1 MSPTTLY
8 DPEVITTT
16 AAISTANRDALQP
29 KFLNKQGPTNFQKFR
44 AALFVVPSILVLC
57 AVVLLAAEV
66 TLGLFGLGDDEY
78 IKIDPI
84 LGISHLENKWVDF
97 RQEGFAREK
106 ISSTGLR
113 DVEHQLAKPKGVTRI
128 AFIGDSKTQAMQ
140 VPIADTFVRLVENNL
155 NAQNEQKAQQAQP
168 GQSVQE
174 QKFETINFGMSS
186 YGIVQYFVNYLTRV
200 RPYAPD
206 VTVVVYNIFDST
218 ENFPKFGTVTLPAPT
233 LSANNKDELTID
245 YNFMDGWLHGEGVK
259 FMIASEWLRRNCH
272 LFQALCADDFML
284 RSSSKWYVST
294 FNALFAPFS
303 GSFENEMASIP
314 LSKLGNYEAQRKAVC
329 DETRALDKQVSH
341 DKIWTWT
348 VQPRLGDVNAAGADG
363 QESFKM
369 LHDAAS
375 ADVNLVGR
383 IVRMLNKA
391 CSNSGSKLVIVTLP
405 SLDNM
410 VFYYKEIKALKKLGA
425 QEGITIIDATEQF
438 PSLAPMQKSP
448 LYYSAHFSP
457 AGHRKLASIIT
468 EGLKPILKQQ

>member
-16 AAISTANRDALQP
+16 AAVSTVDRRALQSKSP
-29 KFLNKQGPTNFQKFR
+29 NKQGPTNFQRFR
-44 AALFVVPSILVLC
+44 AALFVVPSILMIF
-57 AVVLLAAEV
+57 AVMIVVAEGAMGLL
-66 TLGLFGLGDDEY
+66 GLGDDEY

-106 ISSTGLR
+106 ISSAGLR
-113 DVEHQLAKPKGVTRI
+113 DVEHQLAKPAGVTRI

-155 NAQNEQKAQQAQP
+155 NAQSQQQAQP
-168 GQSVQE
+168 GQSVPK

-245 YNFMDGWLHGEGVK
+245 YNFMDGWLHTEGVK

-284 RSSSKWYVST
+284 RSSSKWYLST
-294 FNALFAPFS
+294 FNALLAPFS
-303 GSFENEMASIP
+303 GSIENEMANVP
-314 LSKLGNYEAQRKAVC
+314 LSKLGDYEAQRKAVC
-329 DETRALDKQVSH
+329 DETRALDKQISH
-341 DKIWTWT
+341 EEIWTSV
-348 VQPRLGDVNAAGADG
+348 VQPRLGDVNATGASG

-369 LHDAAS
+369 LNDAAR
-375 ADVNLVGR
+375 ADVNLTGR
-383 IVRMLNKA
+383 VFRMLNKA
-391 CSNSGSKLVIVTLP
+391 CNNSGSKLVIVTLP

-410 VFYYKEIKALKKLGA
+410 VFYYKEIKALKKMGA
-425 QEGITIIDATEQF
+425 QEGIAIIDATEQF

-468 EGLKPILKQQ
+468 EGLKPILKQ

>member
-16 AAISTANRDALQP
+16 AAVRKADSRALP
-29 KFLNKQGPTNFQKFR
+29 SKSPNKQAPSNFQKFR
-44 AALFVVPSILVLC
+44 AALFVVPSILLIL
-57 AVVLLAAEV
+57 AVMLVVAEGA
-66 TLGLFGLGDDEY
+66 LGLLGLGDDEY

-106 ISSTGLR
+106 ISSAGLR
-113 DVEHQLAKPKGVTRI
+113 DVQHQLAKPAGVTRI

-155 NAQNEQKAQQAQP
+155 NSQNEQQAQP
-168 GQSVQE
+168 GQSVQK

-206 VTVVVYNIFDST
+206 VTVVIYNIFDST

-245 YNFMDGWLHGEGVK
+245 YNFMDGWLHTEGVK

-284 RSSSKWYVST
+284 RSSSKWYLSI
-294 FNALFAPFS
+294 FNALLAPFS
-303 GSFENEMASIP
+303 GSIENEMANVP
-314 LSKLGNYEAQRKAVC
+314 LSKLGDYEAQRKAVC
-329 DETRALDKQVSH
+329 DETRALDKQISH
-341 DKIWTWT
+341 EEIWTSV
-348 VQPRLGDVNAAGADG
+348 VQPRLGDVNATGASG

-369 LHDAAS
+369 LNDAAR
-375 ADVNLVGR
+375 ADVNLTGR
-383 IVRMLNKA
+383 VFRMLNKA
-391 CSNSGSKLVIVTLP
+391 CNNSGSKLVIVTLP

-410 VFYYKEIKALKKLGA
+410 VFYYKEIKALKKMGA

-457 AGHRKLASIIT
+457 AGHRKMASIIT
-468 EGLKPILKQQ
+468 EGLKPILKQ